1 MTYYQGRFFKTFR
14 DVKQKLHVL
23 KSRVKT
29 KIYENLETDFFI

>member
-1 MTYYQGRFFKTFR
+1 MTYYQGRFFKAFR